1 MQALLPMLGFIVDKK
16 YVSVYGS
23 VYAIADISYCA
34 AYAVGPIIAGHIVES
49 MGFMALNF
57 SVAILSLAYAPAL
70 YYLRDMH
77 DYAKYDENADIGGG
91 GAVVMED
98 PPMKV
103 VLHFSDQHQGSLL
116 KKCTFYYNTQSRFAS
131 VVFVSSMDLC
141 PYCDLGSI
149 FLVCS
154 SVSQSASQSVS
165 QSVSQNVS
173 QNVSQKVLQKLS
185 LVVSQKLSQKCSQVE

>member
-1 MQALLPMLGFIVDKK
+1 MLGFIVDKK

-103 VLHFSDQHQGSLL
+103 ALNFSNQHQGSLL
-116 KKCTFYYNTQSRFAS
+116 K
-131 VVFVSSMDLC
+131 SMC
-141 PYCDLGSI
+141 
-149 FLVCS
+149 FLH
-154 SVSQSASQSVS
+154 
-165 QSVSQNVS
+165 
-173 QNVSQKVLQKLS
+173 
-185 LVVSQKLSQKCSQVE
+185 

>member
-1 MQALLPMLGFIVDKK
+1 MLGFIVDKK

-103 VLHFSDQHQGSLL
+103 VLNFSDQHQGSLL
-116 KKCTFYYNTQSRFAS
+116 KS
-131 VVFVSSMDLC
+131 VLLTIHNQGLRQF
-141 PYCDLGSI
+141 
-149 FLVCS
+149 FL
-154 SVSQSASQSVS
+154 SAPWTSAPIVTY
-165 QSVSQNVS
+165 
-173 QNVSQKVLQKLS
+173 
-185 LVVSQKLSQKCSQVE
+185 